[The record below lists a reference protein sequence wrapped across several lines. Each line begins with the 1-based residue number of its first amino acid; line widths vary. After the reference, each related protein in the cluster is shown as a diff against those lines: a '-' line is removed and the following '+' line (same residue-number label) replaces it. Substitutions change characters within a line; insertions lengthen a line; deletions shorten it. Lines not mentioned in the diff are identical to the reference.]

1 MKLNTIFT
9 VAWCLLGSGLAIGA
23 VGAPQEE
30 TLPRKVT
37 VTAIPEVIAAGT
49 EWQQAWQGTDN
60 ADGLLGL
67 PDGSLLFAQEQTS
80 TIRRLDERDFDSA
93 YVRDTH
99 GGGSVSMDSQ
109 GRLIS
114 AQRTCT
120 DPGRGDLP
128 CDEPGMISIIHPDN
142 ERRVLADNYQGEGLG
157 RPNDLVTASNG
168 VVYFTSGA
176 PYQIKPGGEVVNLGA
191 DIRSNGI
198 MLSPDENTLY
208 VTNRESIVAFDIGAD
223 GTVGNRR
230 TFVNLPGGAGGADG
244 MVVDSTGRL
253 YVAAQATGVH
263 VFSPEGAHLG
273 TIPTPRNV
281 ASLAFSGPGKR
292 TLYATGRGGL
302 APNGK
307 ELLLADGYRNNTK
320 TIYKIQMLSQGYMG
334 RPK

>member
-1 MKLNTIFT
+1 MKLN
-9 VAWCLLGSGLAIGA
+9 AMLAIVWCVLAASVTFGA
-23 VGAPQEE
+23 VAAPQDE
-30 TLPRKVT
+30 TLPRDVT
-37 VTAIPEVIAAGT
+37 VTGIPGIIAAGA

-80 TIRRLDERDFDSA
+80 TIRKLDDRDFDSA
-93 YVRDTH
+93 YVKDTH

-109 GRLIS
+109 GRLIA

-128 CDEPGMISIIHPDN
+128 CTEPGMISIIYPDN
-142 ERRVLADNYQGEGLG
+142 QRKVLADSHQGEGLG
-157 RPNDLVTASNG
+157 RPNDLVAAGNG
-168 VVYFTSGA
+168 AVYFSSGA
-176 PYQIKPGGEVVNLGA
+176 PYQIKSGGEVIKLGE

-198 MLSPDENTLY
+198 MLSPDERTLY
-208 VTNRESIVAFDIGAD
+208 VTNREVIVAFDIGSD
-223 GTVGNRR
+223 GAVGDRR
-230 TFVNLPGGAGGADG
+230 NFVTLPSGNGDG

-253 YVAAQATGVH
+253 YVATQATGIH
-263 VFSPEGAHLG
+263 VFSPEGQHLG

-320 TIYKIQMLSQGYMG
+320 TIYKIQMLATGYMG
-334 RPK
+334 RAK

>member
-1 MKLNTIFT
+1 MKLNRMFAI
-9 VAWCLLGSGLAIGA
+9 VWCVLGASLMFGA
-23 VGAPQEE
+23 VSAPQDE

-37 VTAIPEVIAAGT
+37 VTGIPDVIAQGT

-80 TIRRLDERDFDSA
+80 TIRRLDEQDFDSA
-93 YVRDTH
+93 YVKDTH
-99 GGGSVSMDSQ
+99 GAGSVAMDSQ

-128 CDEPGMISIIHPDN
+128 CTEPGMISIVHPEN
-142 ERRVLADNYQGEGLG
+142 QRKVLADSHQGEGLG
-157 RPNDLVTASNG
+157 RPNDLVAASNG
-168 VVYFTSGA
+168 MVYFTSGA
-176 PYQIKPGGEVVNLGA
+176 PYQIKPGGEVINLGS

-198 MLSPDENTLY
+198 MLSPDERTLY
-208 VTNRESIVAFDIGAD
+208 VTNREVIVAFDIGAD
-223 GTVGNRR
+223 NTVGNRR
-230 TFVNLPGGAGGADG
+230 NFVNLPSGSGNGDG
-244 MVVDSTGRL
+244 MVVDSTGRV
-253 YVAAQATGVH
+253 YVASQASGIH
-263 VFSPEGAHLG
+263 VFSPAGGHLG
-273 TIPTPRNV
+273 TIPTLRNV

-302 APNGK
+302 APNGQ
-307 ELLLADGYRNNTK
+307 ELLLADSYRNNTK

>member
-1 MKLNTIFT
+1 MKLNTVFAIL
-9 VAWCLLGSGLAIGA
+9 WSLMGSSLTFAA
-23 VGAPQEE
+23 LSAPQDE

-37 VTAIPEVIAAGT
+37 VTGIAGVISGGT

-80 TIRRLDERDFDSA
+80 TIRKLDERDFDSA
-93 YVRDTH
+93 YVKDTH
-99 GGGSVSMDSQ
+99 GAGSVSMDAQ
-109 GRLIS
+109 GRLIA

-128 CDEPGMISIIHPDN
+128 CTEPGMISIIYPEN
-142 ERRVLADNYQGEGLG
+142 QRKLLADDHQGEGLG
-157 RPNDLVTASNG
+157 RPNDLVVAGNG
-168 VVYFTSGA
+168 AVYFTSGA
-176 PYQIKPGGEVVNLGA
+176 PYQIKPNGQVISLGD
-191 DIRSNGI
+191 DIGSNGI
-198 MLSPDENTLY
+198 MLSPDEMTLY
-208 VTNRESIVAFDIGAD
+208 VTNRSVIVAFNIGPD
-223 GTVGNRR
+223 GTVGDRR
-230 TFVNLPGGAGGADG
+230 DFVSLPSGNGDG

-253 YVAAQATGVH
+253 YVASQASGVH
-263 VFSPEGAHLG
+263 VFSPEGQHLG

-320 TIYKIQMLSQGYMG
+320 SIYKIQMLSQGYMG

>member
-1 MKLNTIFT
+1 MKLNTVFT
-9 VAWCLLGSGLAIGA
+9 ILWCLMGSSLTFAA
-23 VGAPQEE
+23 ASPPQDE
-30 TLPRKVT
+30 TLPREVT
-37 VTAIPEVIAAGT
+37 VRGIPGVIAPGT
-49 EWQQAWQGTDN
+49 DWQQAWQGTDN
-60 ADGLLGL
+60 ADGLLGM

-80 TIRRLDERDFDSA
+80 TIRRLDTRDFDSA

-99 GGGSVSMDSQ
+99 GGGSVAMDSQ

-128 CDEPGMISIIHPDN
+128 CTEPGMISIIHPEN
-142 ERRVLADNYQGEGLG
+142 QRKVLADSYQGEELG
-157 RPNDLVTASNG
+157 RPNDLVAASNG
-168 VVYFTSGA
+168 LVYFTSGA
-176 PYQIKPGGEVVNLGA
+176 PYQIRPGGEVINLGE

-198 MLSPDENTLY
+198 MLSPDERTLY
-208 VTNRESIVAFDIGAD
+208 VTNRDVVVAFDIGTD
-223 GTVGNRR
+223 STVGNRR
-230 TFVNLPGGAGGADG
+230 NFVNLPSGSGNGDG

-253 YVAAQATGVH
+253 YVASQASGVH

-302 APNGK
+302 AVNGK

>member
-1 MKLNTIFT
+1 MVSDGFRPYLR
-9 VAWCLLGSGLAIGA
+9 CGLRTPAEA
-23 VGAPQEE
+23 
-30 TLPRKVT
+30 LPREVT
-37 VTAIPEVIAAGT
+37 VSGIAGVIAPGT

-80 TIRRLDERDFDSA
+80 TIRKLDERDYDSA
-93 YVRDTH
+93 YVKDTH
-99 GGGSVSMDSQ
+99 GAGSVSMDSQ
-109 GRLIS
+109 GRLIA

-128 CDEPGMISIIHPDN
+128 CAEPGMISIIYPES
-142 ERRVLADNYQGEGLG
+142 ERKLLADGYQGEGLG

-168 VVYFTSGA
+168 TVYFSSGA
-176 PYQIKPGGEVVNLGA
+176 PYQIKPGGEVIRLGS

-198 MLSPDENTLY
+198 MLSPDERTLY
-208 VTNRESIVAFDIGAD
+208 VTNREVIVAFDIGPD

-230 TFVNLPGGAGGADG
+230 NFASLPGGAGGADG

-253 YVAAQATGVH
+253 YVAAQASGVH
-263 VFSPEGAHLG
+263 VFSPEGGHLG
-273 TIPTPRNV
+273 TIPTARNV

>member
-1 MKLNTIFT
+1 MKFNAVI
-9 VAWCLLGSGLAIGA
+9 AIGWCLLGSSFTFVA
-23 VGAPQEE
+23 VSAPQDE

-37 VTAIPEVIAAGT
+37 VSGIPGVIAQGT

-60 ADGLLGL
+60 ADGLLGI

-80 TIRRLDERDFDSA
+80 TIRRLDARDFDSA
-93 YVRDTH
+93 YVKDTH
-99 GGGSVSMDSQ
+99 GGGSVAMDSQ

-128 CDEPGMISIIHPDN
+128 CTEPGMISIIHPEN
-142 ERRVLADNYQGEGLG
+142 QRRVLADNYQGKGLG
-157 RPNDLVTASNG
+157 RPNDLVAASNG

-176 PYQIKPGGEVVNLGA
+176 PYQIQPGGVVINLGD

-198 MLSPDENTLY
+198 MLSPDERTLY
-208 VTNRESIVAFDIGAD
+208 VTNRDAIVAFDIGANS
-223 GTVGNRR
+223 TVSNRR
-230 TFVNLPGGAGGADG
+230 DFVNLPSGSGNGDG

-253 YVAAQATGVH
+253 YVASQASGIH
-263 VFSPEGAHLG
+263 VFSPVGAHLG

-292 TLYATGRGGL
+292 TLYTTGRGGL
-302 APNGK
+302 AVNGQ